1 LEDRKKDCIDFA
13 MAHYPFASNTI
24 SKRQYSRYKM
34 CKVFLRDGFI
44 DRYSGDKL
52 LFPGIIM
59 LLSIEFPEI
68 FKYHTNWKMSETHMV
83 YWELFPTLDH
93 VVPVAR
99 GGQDE
104 ENSWIT
110 TSMVRNSAKSNWTIE
125 ELGWKLYDKGQLDN
139 WDGLTNYFL
148 ELTNKNPRYEKDNYI
163 SAWKVALLKAMA
175 NQ

>member
-1 LEDRKKDCIDFA
+1 
-13 MAHYPFASNTI
+13 
-24 SKRQYSRYKM
+24 
-34 CKVFLRDGFI
+34 
-44 DRYSGDKL
+44 
-52 LFPGIIM
+52 
-59 LLSIEFPEI
+59 
-68 FKYHTNWKMSETHMV
+68 MSEKHMV

-110 TSMVRNSAKSNWTIE
+110 ISMVRNSAKSNWTIE